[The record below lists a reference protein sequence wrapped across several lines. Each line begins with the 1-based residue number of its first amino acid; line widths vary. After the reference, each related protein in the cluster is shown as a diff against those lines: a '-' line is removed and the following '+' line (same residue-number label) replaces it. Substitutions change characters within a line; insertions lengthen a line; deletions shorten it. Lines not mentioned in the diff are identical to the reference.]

1 MMVAVF
7 FVHLA
12 SPDAAIAVSQALD
25 SGSPRS
31 A

>member
-1 MMVAVF
+1 MMVPVF

-12 SPDAAIAVSQALD
+12 SPDAAFAPNRVLD
-25 SGSPRS
+25 PGSPRP

>member
-1 MMVAVF
+1 MMMAVF

-12 SPDAAIAVSQALD
+12 SSDAAIAAPRALD
-25 SGSPRS
+25 SGSPRT

>member
-1 MMVAVF
+1 VF

-12 SPDAAIAVSQALD
+12 SPDAAIAAPQALD
-25 SGSPRS
+25 SGSPRT